1 MGFRLAIGGISHETN
16 TFALP
21 TALEDFRIDAG
32 EEIVAANAGVRSYTG
47 GMLDAAR
54 RHGATVVPL
63 IEASAT
69 PSGTIAA
76 SAFATMLDRLI
87 AALRAAMPV
96 DAVALQLH
104 GAGVAEGCDDIET
117 ATLQAVRRT
126 VGPEVPVVATLDLH
140 GNLAPEM
147 LPPATALFGV
157 HLYPH
162 TDSYERGVEA
172 VDCIARTLAGEIR
185 PVMAL
190 EVLPL
195 LTPTS
200 TSDLDPVR
208 AINERCWEW
217 EKRPGL
223 LDVAFFHG
231 FAHTDILMAG
241 ASVLAVAD
249 GDAELA
255 RTAARDVARHVWE
268 RRAEFDP
275 RYPDGP
281 EAVRLAIAA
290 ARELGGPI
298 VINDTSDNP
307 GGGTPGDGTHLLRAL
322 LAARPER
329 TAFGFVWDPETAAQA
344 HAAGVGGTIQ
354 VRLGG
359 KTYAM
364 HGEPIEALAY
374 VKCLTDGRF
383 VLQTPMGRG
392 RQTDLGRMAR
402 LVLHAQ
408 PSPSMATEGVDVLVS
423 SVRSQVLDPEV
434 FLLHGI
440 DVARCD
446 IVALKSSNHFRAG
459 FSGVAKQIVTADTP
473 GLTSCNLHS
482 YPYRRVRRP
491 IAPLDP
497 EARYGG

>member
-1 MGFRLAIGGISHETN
+1 MSFRLAMGGISHETN

-21 TALEDFRIDAG
+21 TALGDFRVQVG
-32 EEIVAANAGVRSYTG
+32 EDLVRANTGVRSYLG
-47 GMLDAAR
+47 GMLDAAHG
-54 RHGATVVPL
+54 HGATVLPL
-63 IEASAT
+63 VQASAT

-76 SAFATMLDRLI
+76 SAFATLLGQLVG
-87 AALRAAMPV
+87 ALRAVLPV
-96 DAVALQLH
+96 DAVALDLH
-104 GAGVAEGCDDIET
+104 GAGVAEDCDDIET
-117 ATLQAVRRT
+117 ATLRAVREV
-126 VGPEVPVVATLDLH
+126 VGPGVPVVTTLDLH

-147 LPPATALFGV
+147 LVPATACFGV

-172 VDCIARTLAGEIR
+172 VDCIASVLAGR
-185 PVMAL
+185 LHPVMAL
-190 EVLPL
+190 ETLPL

-208 AINERCWEW
+208 AINAFCWEL
-217 EKRPGL
+217 EKRPGI

-231 FAHTDILMAG
+231 FAHTDIPQCG

-249 GDAELA
+249 GDPELA
-255 RTAARDVARHVWE
+255 RAAAREAAAFVWAR
-268 RRAEFDP
+268 RTEFD
-275 RYPDGP
+275 RHDPDGP
-281 EAVRLAIAA
+281 EAVRLAMAA

-298 VINDTSDNP
+298 VVNDTSDNP
-307 GGGTPGDGTHLLRAL
+307 GAGAPGDGTHFLRAI

-329 TAFGFVWDPETAAQA
+329 TAFGFVWDPATVARA
-344 HAAGVGGTIQ
+344 HAAGCGASIQ

-359 KTYAM
+359 QTYPL
-364 HGEPIEALAY
+364 HGDPIAATAY

-383 VLQTPMGRG
+383 IQQSPMGHG
-392 RQTDLGRMAR
+392 RQVDLGRMAR
-402 LVLHAQ
+402 LQ
-408 PSPSMATEGVDVLVS
+408 IEGVDVLVA

-440 DVARCD
+440 DVTRCD

-459 FSGVAKQIVTADTP
+459 FNPVARRILTADTP
-473 GLTSCNLHS
+473 GLSSCNLRT

-491 IAPLDP
+491 VAPLDA
-497 EARYGG
+497 EARYPSA